1 MKWERVGASLR
12 TRPLATLRNTQDLSE
27 PELTLNISY
36 CLERPG
42 HCVALSL
49 LLAFFL
55 NGFET
60 MFTAAIKRSA
70 FSFKP
75 IWNLLGRLAR
85 CTIEGFQH
93 RKLHFSTSTQEAERC
108 GLIFC
113 FFLYFLNPLNIFPI
127 SRGHKLIFFSV
138 QGGQLPSFLCLSVLI
153 WEHQFFTCT
162 EVKVSTLV
170 RPSFVQSPRQKRE
183 LHRFVRGDVMLQQL
197 KLPLVRTNRPSGP
210 RQN

>member
-27 PELTLNISY
+27 PDLTLNISY
-36 CLERPG
+36 CLEQPG

-75 IWNLLGRLAR
+75 IWNLLGRLTR
-85 CTIEGFQH
+85 VYNRGFSAQKAPLLYFYTGS
-93 RKLHFSTSTQEAERC
+93 RKVWVDFFYFFVFLKSTQHVSNQSRSQAD
-108 GLIFC
+108 
-113 FFLYFLNPLNIFPI
+113 FFLCPGWPAAV
-127 SRGHKLIFFSV
+127 FSV
-138 QGGQLPSFLCLSVLI
+138 P
-153 WEHQFFTCT
+153 
-162 EVKVSTLV
+162 
-170 RPSFVQSPRQKRE
+170 
-183 LHRFVRGDVMLQQL
+183 
-197 KLPLVRTNRPSGP
+197 
-210 RQN
+210 

>member
-12 TRPLATLRNTQDLSE
+12 TWPLTTLRNTQDLSE
-27 PELTLNISY
+27 PDLTLNISY
-36 CLERPG
+36 SLEQPS

-49 LLAFFL
+49 LFFL

-75 IWNLLGRLAR
+75 IWNLLGRLAS

-108 GLIFC
+108 VC
-113 FFLYFLNPLNIFPI
+113 VYFFK
-127 SRGHKLIFFSV
+127 STQHVSKLIFFYV
-138 QGGQLPSFLCLSVLI
+138 QGGQLPSFMCLSVLI
-153 WEHQFFTCT
+153 IWERSG
-162 EVKVSTLV
+162 STSSLPV
-170 RPSFVQSPRQKRE
+170 RRLKFQLWSNLHFCKAPGRRE
-183 LHRFVRGDVMLQQL
+183 SSTGLWGVMSCCSNSSY
-197 KLPLVRTNRPSGP
+197 P
-210 RQN
+210 